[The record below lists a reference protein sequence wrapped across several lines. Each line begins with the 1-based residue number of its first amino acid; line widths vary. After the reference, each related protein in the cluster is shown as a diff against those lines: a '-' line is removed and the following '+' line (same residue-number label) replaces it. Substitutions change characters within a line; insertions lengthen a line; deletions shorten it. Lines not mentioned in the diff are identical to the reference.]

1 MLGSTFSSP
10 AQSFQQ
16 SSTPSLPPTTTPAP
30 TVTSTTAATTTE
42 ARVTTSPAP
51 ATRQPRVLPPETRP
65 PRVVPPQLV
74 PASRQPRVLA
84 EREREGRA
92 GHSSSSGYSAP
103 ASPAYHP
110 PVHGKKPAGKY
121 AKILKLTGLDTAPVP
136 EFDFMFSTENKINV
150 MAAGELRNV
159 CSQDVTVMRGSYDY
173 WGPDGVQYTVDW
185 YADET
190 GNKYFHHHGT
200 PTPLSSLFAAGF
212 HPSAAHLPKPVE
224 PNHPEVAAAVAA
236 QLEAAAHHHYRQ
248 VTVLLTPR
256 QCITYHHRSSAASA
270 TPAPAT
276 RRRPPARPSP
286 ATSPRT
292 SRHHRAT
299 VCDYNL
305 SRAVETRSIIFIYLM
320 FLILIKRIL
329 DWT

>member
-1 MLGSTFSSP
+1 M
-10 AQSFQQ
+10 
-16 SSTPSLPPTTTPAP
+16 
-30 TVTSTTAATTTE
+30 
-42 ARVTTSPAP
+42 
-51 ATRQPRVLPPETRP
+51 LPPETRP

-103 ASPAYHP
+103 ASPAYQP
-110 PVHGKKPAGKY
+110 PAHGKKPAGKY

-190 GNKYFHHHGT
+190 GNKYFL
-200 PTPLSSLFAAGF
+200 PPRNPLASLFAAGF

-256 QCITYHHRSSAASA
+256 YCSQCNVLLTIIAAPPQA
-270 TPAPAT
+270 RHQPRLRAAAPLPAPAQL
-276 RRRPPARPSP
+276 PARVRA
-286 ATSPRT
+286 ATTELQSVIT
-292 SRHHRAT
+292 S
-299 VCDYNL
+299 
-305 SRAVETRSIIFIYLM
+305 SVEQ
-320 FLILIKRIL
+320 
-329 DWT
+329 

>member
-1 MLGSTFSSP
+1 M
-10 AQSFQQ
+10 
-16 SSTPSLPPTTTPAP
+16 
-30 TVTSTTAATTTE
+30 
-42 ARVTTSPAP
+42 TTSPAP

-92 GHSSSSGYSAP
+92 GHSSGYSAP

-110 PVHGKKPAGKY
+110 PAHGKKPAGKY

-190 GNKYFHHHGT
+190 GNKYFHHHGAPPHLPVCGRFPPQRCPPAQARGAQPPRGRGCRGST
-200 PTPLSSLFAAGF
+200 ARGRRAPPLPPGDCLTYNFSSLVQPMYYLP
-212 HPSAAHLPKPVE
+212 PS
-224 PNHPEVAAAVAA
+224 
-236 QLEAAAHHHYRQ
+236 QL
-248 VTVLLTPR
+248 
-256 QCITYHHRSSAASA
+256 
-270 TPAPAT
+270 
-276 RRRPPARPSP
+276 RRKRD
-286 ATSPRT
+286 TSPGYAPPPPCPPQP
-292 SRHHRAT
+292 SYQPA
-299 VCDYNL
+299 YEPPPPSYSL
-305 SRAVETRSIIFIYLM
+305 
-320 FLILIKRIL
+320 
-329 DWT
+329 

>member
-1 MLGSTFSSP
+1 M
-10 AQSFQQ
+10 
-16 SSTPSLPPTTTPAP
+16 
-30 TVTSTTAATTTE
+30 
-42 ARVTTSPAP
+42 
-51 ATRQPRVLPPETRP
+51 LPPETRP

-103 ASPAYHP
+103 ASPAYQP

-190 GNKYFHHHGT
+190 GNKYFYHHGA
-200 PTPLSSLFAAGF
+200 PT
-212 HPSAAHLPKPVE
+212 HLPVCGRFP
-224 PNHPEVAAAVAA
+224 P
-236 QLEAAAHHHYRQ
+236 QR
-248 VTVLLTPR
+248 
-256 QCITYHHRSSAASA
+256 C
-270 TPAPAT
+270 
-276 RRRPPARPSP
+276 PPAQARGAQPPRGCGCRGRP
-286 ATSPRT
+286 A
-292 SRHHRAT
+292 
-299 VCDYNL
+299 
-305 SRAVETRSIIFIYLM
+305 
-320 FLILIKRIL
+320 
-329 DWT
+329 

>member
-1 MLGSTFSSP
+1 M
-10 AQSFQQ
+10 
-16 SSTPSLPPTTTPAP
+16 
-30 TVTSTTAATTTE
+30 
-42 ARVTTSPAP
+42 
-51 ATRQPRVLPPETRP
+51 LPPETRP

-103 ASPAYHP
+103 ASPAYQP

-190 GNKYFHHHGT
+190 GNKYF
-200 PTPLSSLFAAGF
+200 
-212 HPSAAHLPKPVE
+212 LPPRS
-224 PNHPEVAAAVAA
+224 PHSPPC
-236 QLEAAAHHHYRQ
+236 LRQ
-248 VTVLLTPR
+248 VSTPALPTCPSPWSPTTPR
-256 QCITYHHRSSAASA
+256 LRLPWPHSS
-270 TPAPAT
+270 
-276 RRRPPARPSP
+276 RPPRTTTTAR
-286 ATSPRT
+286 
-292 SRHHRAT
+292 
-299 VCDYNL
+299 
-305 SRAVETRSIIFIYLM
+305 
-320 FLILIKRIL
+320 
-329 DWT
+329 